1 MKLKYF
7 ILPAVLL
14 FVGAGCA
21 VQQQASAPELSNKE
35 VVYSLPGVSFV
46 VPQGTMIFGEGS
58 TSSNGGSYVSL
69 WDVETYESI
78 KKQNLESF
86 DGPATVDITS
96 DVLPKGMS
104 AEQWLKQ
111 KSGYFS
117 AGMKV
122 EPVVV
127 SNLQAVKTH
136 AEGLFSLDIV
146 AIPTPDKSRII
157 VIAYDVEFMN
167 SYGQQVMN
175 SLKFDSAVQPK

>member
-21 VQQQASAPELSNKE
+21 AQQVNTPELSNKE
-35 VVYSLPGVSFV
+35 NAYSLPGVSFM
-46 VPQGTMIFGEGS
+46 VPQGMMIAGEGV
-58 TSSNGGSYVSL
+58 TGNDGSYVSL

-78 KKQNLESF
+78 KKQKLEAL
-86 DGPATVDITS
+86 DGPSSVYITS
-96 DVLPKGMS
+96 DLLPKGMS

-111 KSGYFS
+111 KSGLFS

-127 SNLQAVKTH
+127 GNLQAVKTH
-136 AEGLFSLDIV
+136 EEGLLSLDII

-157 VIAYDVEFMN
+157 VIAYDTINMN
-167 SYGQQVMN
+167 SYAQQVMN
-175 SLKFDSAVQPK
+175 SLKFVTAVQPK

>member
-7 ILPAVLL
+7 ILPVALL
-14 FVGAGCA
+14 LVGAGCA
-21 VQQQASAPELSNKE
+21 VRQQASSPELSNKE

-46 VPQGTMIFGEGS
+46 VPQGAMTAGAG
-58 TSSNGGSYVSL
+58 TSSNDGSYVSL

-78 KKQNLESF
+78 KKQNLEAF
-86 DGPATVDITS
+86 DGPPSIDISS

-111 KSGYFS
+111 KSGHFS

-122 EPVVV
+122 ESVVV
-127 SNLQAVKTH
+127 GNMQAVKTH

-146 AIPTPDKSRII
+146 AIPTPDKSRIV
-157 VIAYDVEFMN
+157 VITYDVQNMN
-167 SYGQQVMN
+167 SYAQQVMS
-175 SLKFDSAVQPK
+175 SLKFDSVVQPK